1 MTVSPVLE
9 DSVLAAYLLD
19 DLDGLDQD
27 AELAAVVRVAA
38 AVSGLPCATVNLLDS
53 CWQHQVATAGF
64 EGATTTR
71 SESLCSRM
79 NAAGAAVRLHD
90 DLTAEPWYADS
101 PWVDG
106 RWAQVRAYASAP
118 LVADGVLLGTL
129 CAFDDRPHRL
139 GPDVGDRL
147 ADLAGVVVALFRRR
161 RHARQ
166 LADLATARAAARD
179 QAQAAAAHLARA
191 EAFTRTLLEALP
203 VGVVAAD
210 AEGRVT
216 LLNRVARQWHG
227 LSGEG
232 TDGVAGAPLTG
243 ETVARLGLTDPG
255 GRPMAVHEVPLVR
268 VAAEGCVPDAD
279 AGIALPGTPLRV
291 VSTTG
296 APVLDDEGRVTGA
309 VVTMVDVTEQRRLE
323 KRLREAALHDALTGL
338 PNRALL
344 LDRLAQALRVQ
355 EREGLPVALLYCD
368 LDGFKQINDTL
379 GHAAGDAALRRMAA
393 ALSASVRPGDT
404 VARIGGDEFVVLC
417 PGTATGTAARH
428 LAARIAD
435 VLAVPADGGPPLRTS
450 TGVAL
455 SRPGDTPDAVLRR
468 ADAAMYEVKR
478 SRR

>member
-1 MTVSPVLE
+1 MTVSQAVE

-19 DLDGLDQD
+19 DLAGLDED

-53 CWQHQVATAGF
+53 CWQHQVATVGF
-64 EGATTTR
+64 DGATTAR

-79 NAAGAAVRLHD
+79 NAADAAVRLHD
-90 DLTAEPWYADS
+90 DLTTEPRYADS

-129 CAFDDRPHRL
+129 CAVDDRPHRL

-147 ADLAGVVVALFRRR
+147 ADLASVVVALFRRR

-166 LADLATARAAARD
+166 LADVAAASAAARD

-227 LSGEG
+227 LAGDG
-232 TDGVAGAPLTG
+232 ADGVVGAPLT
-243 ETVARLGLTDPG
+243 ERTVARLRLTDPG
-255 GRPMAVHEVPLVR
+255 GWPLAVHEVPLVR
-268 VAAEGCVPDAD
+268 VAAEGRVRDAD
-279 AGIALPGTPLRV
+279 TAIAVPGTPPRV
-291 VSTTG
+291 VRAAG
-296 APVLDDEGRVTGA
+296 ARVVDDGGRVTGA
-309 VVTMVDVTEQRRLE
+309 VVTMIDVTEQRRLE
-323 KRLREAALHDALTGL
+323 ARLRDAALHDALTGL

-344 LDRLAQALRVQ
+344 LDRLTQALRVQ
-355 EREGLPVALLYCD
+355 EREGLPAALLFCD
-368 LDGFKQINDTL
+368 LDGFKEINDTL

-393 ALSASVRPGDT
+393 VLSASVRPGDT

-417 PGTATGTAARH
+417 PGTATETAARH

-435 VLAVPADGGPPLRTS
+435 VLAVPADGGPALRSS